1 MQKYSFGSVAKPL
14 KTTLDGIWKE
24 NLLVPLS
31 LFYSKMVN
39 CWTSESRDF
48 TVSTN
53 LESLSVS
60 AAHIALGHI

>member
-48 TVSTN
+48 TVLID
-53 LESLSVS
+53 LESLGVS
-60 AAHIALGHI
+60 SAHILWS